1 MPFNFFMSKNRVLP
15 LIFVLSLLLNFS
27 FLYVLI
33 QNRGSLNILK
43 STAALQAKYPFLSR
57 RAMSDSPNDLILNF
71 LNLRNQLTK
80 QTEPYGN
87 NFSAYF
93 EYLPTGTSIG
103 INSTQEFY
111 AASLFKVPV
120 IMAYYHKLERVKDT
134 NDDVLIIEK
143 QDLDKDFGTLWK
155 KGAGTKIKAS
165 EAIFLALSQS
175 DNTAAKVIARQV
187 DNQDFQAVYQALDI
201 NLQTGTGGAIT
212 TTRDYSKSL
221 KALYFASVINRDHS
235 NQILMDLSKS
245 PFNDELVAGLPSGT
259 LVSHKIGD
267 YRDAK
272 NNKAYY
278 DCGIVYVPRRPYLL
292 CISSVTDEQTA
303 RQRMK
308 EISQA
313 IYDYIYILNTP

>member
-1 MPFNFFMSKNRVLP
+1 MNKNK
-15 LIFVLSLLLNFS
+15 IFLLVFALSLLLNFS

-43 STAALQAKYPFLSR
+43 STAVLQARYPFLSR
-57 RAMSDSPNDLILNF
+57 RAMTDNPNDLILNF
-71 LNLRNQLTK
+71 LSLRAALTK
-80 QTEPYGN
+80 QTDPYQN

-93 EYLPTGTSIG
+93 EYLSTGTSIG

-111 AASLFKVPV
+111 AASLFKLPV
-120 IMAYYHKLERVKDT
+120 IMAYYHKQERIGDT
-134 NDDVLIIEK
+134 TDKVLTIEK
-143 QDLDKDFGTLWK
+143 KDLDKDFGNLWK

-165 EAIFLALSQS
+165 EAISLALSQS

-187 DNQDFQAVYQALDI
+187 DDQDFQAVYQALDI
-201 NLQTGTGGAIT
+201 TFQTGSGGAIT

-235 NQILMDLSKS
+235 NQILMDLSRS
-245 PFNDELVAGLPSGT
+245 SFNDKLVAGLPSGT

-278 DCGIVYVPRRPYLL
+278 DCGLVYLPKRPYLL
-292 CISSVTDEQTA
+292 CMASIGDQNTA
-303 RQRMK
+303 RSRMK
-308 EISQA
+308 DFSKA
-313 IYDYIYILNTP
+313 VFDYVNNVN

>member
-1 MPFNFFMSKNRVLP
+1 MSLNLFMSRNKFLL

-33 QNRGSLNILK
+33 QNRVSLNFLS
-43 STAALQAKYPFLSR
+43 STASLQAKYPFLSR
-57 RAMSDSPNDLILNF
+57 RAMNDNPNDLILNF
-71 LNLRNQLTK
+71 LNLRNELTK
-80 QTEPYGN
+80 QTAPYQN

-93 EYLPTGTSIG
+93 EYLPTGTSVG

-120 IMAYYHKLERVKDT
+120 IMAYYHKQERVGNI
-134 NDDVLIIEK
+134 NDEVLIIEK
-143 QDLDKDFGTLWK
+143 QDLDKNFGNLWK
-155 KGAGTKIKAS
+155 KGARTKIKAS
-165 EAIFLALSQS
+165 EAIFLALSRS

-187 DNQDFQAVYQALDI
+187 DEEDFQAVYQALDI
-201 NLQTGTGGAIT
+201 NFQTGSGGAIT

-245 PFNDELVAGLPSGT
+245 SFNDKLVAGLPSGT
-259 LVSHKIGD
+259 LVAHKIGD

-272 NNKAYY
+272 NNQAFY
-278 DCGIVYVPRRPYLL
+278 DCGLVYLPKRPYLL
-292 CISSVTDEQTA
+292 CMSSVGDQNTA
-303 RQRMK
+303 KSRMK
-308 EISQA
+308 NFSKSVF
-313 IYDYIYILNTP
+313 DYVTSID